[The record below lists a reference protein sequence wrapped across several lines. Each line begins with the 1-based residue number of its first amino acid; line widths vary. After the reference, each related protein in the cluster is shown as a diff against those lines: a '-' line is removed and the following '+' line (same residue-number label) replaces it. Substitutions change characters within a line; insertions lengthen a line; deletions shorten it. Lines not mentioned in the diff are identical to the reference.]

1 MESLPVELVE
11 RILSLANLS
20 HAENLSCRLVCRG
33 FCSIVSP
40 TAFSR
45 VRISKLA
52 RDAFDGIVNLSQSQ
66 LASYVVEFEYK
77 VIRFIS
83 SKDIHDVDSLIQL
96 SDESDT
102 LSIQDMANS
111 LVEHHKNHLH
121 QVDVLGT
128 FYDIISLSKA
138 LPAFTNLKS
147 VTISTFDGSF
157 ELPPPLGVAEA
168 TTRAFWAVIKAL
180 NSCAYQIESFSVDS
194 VSKLSIPPSKLAQ
207 IHEIFEGLTH
217 LSIGSVYGQRSYN
230 FQEDILARTP
240 QLQTLRLGSDGR
252 GSCEWQDILRD
263 RIGTGHLYW
272 PHLKVLEMDGGV
284 SGRVT
289 IQQKGL
295 VRFLTSH
302 QNTLTDLSI
311 KRLKTFPVL
320 RKLVLRELG
329 EFVVADR
336 GCKWI
341 EEEQLLEWENLV
353 RKKQGQTSSASA

>member
-1 MESLPVELVE
+1 
-11 RILSLANLS
+11 
-20 HAENLSCRLVCRG
+20 
-33 FCSIVSP
+33 
-40 TAFSR
+40 
-45 VRISKLA
+45 
-52 RDAFDGIVNLSQSQ
+52 
-66 LASYVVEFEYK
+66 
-77 VIRFIS
+77 
-83 SKDIHDVDSLIQL
+83 
-96 SDESDT
+96 
-102 LSIQDMANS
+102 MANS

-180 NSCAYQIESFSVDS
+180 NNCAYQIESFSVDS
-194 VSKLSIPPSKLAQ
+194 VSKLSIPSSKLAQ
-207 IHEIFEGLTH
+207 IHEVFEGLTH
-217 LSIGSVYGQRSYN
+217 LSIRIYGQLSYN
-230 FQEDILARTP
+230 FQGGILARTR

-252 GSCEWQDILRD
+252 ASCEWQDILRD
-263 RIGTGHLYW
+263 RIGPGFLYW

-284 SGRVT
+284 SVRVT

-295 VRFLTSH
+295 VKFLTAH
-302 QNTLTDLSI
+302 RNTLTDLSI
-311 KRLKTFPVL
+311 KRFILRDIYTTGQTMSSEWCFVIERLKTFPVL

-336 GCKWI
+336 DCKWT

-353 RKKQGQTSSASA
+353 TKKQG

>member
-1 MESLPVELVE
+1 M
-11 RILSLANLS
+11 
-20 HAENLSCRLVCRG
+20 
-33 FCSIVSP
+33 
-40 TAFSR
+40 
-45 VRISKLA
+45 
-52 RDAFDGIVNLSQSQ
+52 
-66 LASYVVEFEYK
+66 
-77 VIRFIS
+77 
-83 SKDIHDVDSLIQL
+83 DSLIQL

-157 ELPPPLGVAEA
+157 ELPRPPPHGVAEA

-180 NSCAYQIESFSVDS
+180 NNCAYQIESFSVDS
-194 VSKLSIPPSKLAQ
+194 LSKLSIPPSKLAQ
-207 IHEIFEGLTH
+207 IHEVFEDLTH
-217 LSIGSVYGQRSYN
+217 LSVGSVYGQRSYS
-230 FQEDILARTP
+230 FQQDILARTP
-240 QLQTLRLGSDGR
+240 QLQTLRLGSEGY

-263 RIGTGHLYW
+263 RICPGLLYW

-289 IQQKGL
+289 IQHKGL
-295 VRFLTSH
+295 VKFLTAH

-311 KRLKTFPVL
+311 KRFVLRDIYRTGQTVSSDWCFVIGRLKTFPVL
-320 RKLVLRELG
+320 GKLVLRELG

-353 RKKQGQTSSASA
+353 TKKQGQTSSPSA

>member
-1 MESLPVELVE
+1 M
-11 RILSLANLS
+11 
-20 HAENLSCRLVCRG
+20 
-33 FCSIVSP
+33 
-40 TAFSR
+40 
-45 VRISKLA
+45 
-52 RDAFDGIVNLSQSQ
+52 
-66 LASYVVEFEYK
+66 
-77 VIRFIS
+77 
-83 SKDIHDVDSLIQL
+83 DSLIQL

-311 KRLKTFPVL
+311 KRFVLRDIYMTGQTMSSDWCFVIGRLKTFPVL